1 MIAPQFRLFQLMR
14 HPFAL
19 RTPPPPLATV
29 VFLFSAGTS
38 LHAHEVQIA
47 PTWSV
52 TVVDSAGKPVADL
65 KVEERWKFYGLSPS
79 HGGTDSKVTDKSGV
93 VVFPERSFQVSS
105 AEYAAGR
112 GMSALNVHAS
122 FGPSCTI
129 SIAPPGYKRA
139 DVDYATDKK
148 TYDHDGA
155 TTAKTKAGF
164 TTTFQLQPLD
174 IFDFLDG
181 DDFTAAKRMLSAD
194 TSMAKARD
202 NSGATPL
209 IHLSLFGFS
218 GERAEMIKLLIDAG
232 ADVNAHTE
240 DGTTALHNAAR
251 NCDRPGMD
259 FLLSK
264 GADPKPQIH
273 DSVSYTTNGFTPLH
287 FLIGGYDNLLRPVPI
302 TQKIDGIKCLLAAGA
317 DINAQDAN
325 GASPLHR
332 AAEWGEPEIVA
343 TLLATGA
350 DPLAKDRRGRAPRS
364 SIDQLNDTPEVR
376 KIRELLAAAEA
387 KPANA
392 GHPAP

>member
-1 MIAPQFRLFQLMR
+1 
-14 HPFAL
+14 
-19 RTPPPPLATV
+19 
-29 VFLFSAGTS
+29 
-38 LHAHEVQIA
+38 
-47 PTWSV
+47 
-52 TVVDSAGKPVADL
+52 
-65 KVEERWKFYGLSPS
+65 
-79 HGGTDSKVTDKSGV
+79 
-93 VVFPERSFQVSS
+93 
-105 AEYAAGR
+105 
-112 GMSALNVHAS
+112 
-122 FGPSCTI
+122 
-129 SIAPPGYKRA
+129 
-139 DVDYATDKK
+139 
-148 TYDHDGA
+148 
-155 TTAKTKAGF
+155 
-164 TTTFQLQPLD
+164 
-174 IFDFLDG
+174 
-181 DDFTAAKRMLSAD
+181 
-194 TSMAKARD
+194 
-202 NSGATPL
+202 
-209 IHLSLFGFS
+209 
-218 GERAEMIKLLIDAG
+218 MIKLLIDAG